1 MEIIPGLPNE
11 IGRECLI
18 RVPYTEFS
26 TLLSVSKKWKQEI
39 QSNKFHQ
46 QRKLRGFT
54 QNLIA
59 LIESDPIID
68 DLMQNPLNPC
78 TPVPR
83 LSFYEPGRNEW
94 VKLPPIPGTSSD
106 GLPLFC
112 EFAGVGR
119 KLVVIGGWDTKTWQ
133 VMSSVYIYDLV
144 AGTWRRGA
152 DIPGG
157 KRSFFA
163 CASDMNRKV
172 YVAGGH
178 DDDKNALTS
187 ALAYDVL
194 DDSWNPLPDMA
205 RQRDECKGLFHGGK
219 FHVIGGY
226 QTEMQGKFQKSSETF
241 DVDSSK
247 WDFVEE
253 DKLESSIS
261 PRTYVFDLKGT
272 LYKCCSPYLM
282 RLDGSKWRQ
291 FIELPADVCISTH
304 VVAWQNKM
312 LVIGS
317 NIKGGIQNCYVLEFE
332 IDEKGPK
339 WTKLELSKECTR
351 ILQSGYS
358 FEV

>member
-18 RVPYTEFS
+18 RVPYTQFS
-26 TLLSVSKKWKQEI
+26 KLMSVSKKWKQEI
-39 QSNKFHQ
+39 ESNKFHQ
-46 QRKLRGFT
+46 ERKLRGFT

-59 LIESDPIID
+59 LIQSDSIID
-68 DLMQNPLNPC
+68 DLIQNPENPS

-83 LSFYEPGRNEW
+83 LSFYDPTKNAW
-94 VKLPPIPGTSSD
+94 IKLPPIPGTSSE

-133 VMSSVYIYDLV
+133 VLNSVYIYDLV

-152 DIPGG
+152 DMPGG

-187 ALAYDVL
+187 AQAYDVL
-194 DDSWNPLPDMA
+194 DDLWIPLPDMA
-205 RQRDECKGLFHGGK
+205 RQRDECKGLYHGGK

-226 QTEMQGKFQKSSETF
+226 QTETQGKFDKSTETF
-241 DVDSSK
+241 NIDTWK
-247 WDFVEE
+247 WDAVEE
-253 DKLESSIS
+253 EKLESGIC
-261 PRTYVFDLKGT
+261 PRTCVFDFKGA
-272 LYKCCSPYLM
+272 LYKCCSSYLM

-291 FIELPADVCISTH
+291 FVELPADVYIGAH
-304 VVAWQNKM
+304 VVAWQKKM

-317 NIKGGIQNCYVLEFE
+317 DVLGGVQSCYVLEFE
-332 IDEKGPK
+332 NNEKRPK
-339 WTKLELSKECTR
+339 WMKLELSKECTR